1 MPADE
6 EEGGEEL
13 NKERS
18 GWVMADLVGPIM
30 HAQVDGD
37 DEEDNGDDGDV
48 EEDEGDGGD
57 DNDH

>member
-30 HAQVDGD
+30 HAEL

-48 EEDEGDGGD
+48 EEDEGDGED

>member
-6 EEGGEEL
+6 EEGGKEL

-30 HAQVDGD
+30 HAELDEDG
-37 DEEDNGDDGDV
+37 EEDNGDDGDV
-48 EEDEGDGGD
+48 VQT
-57 DNDH
+57 